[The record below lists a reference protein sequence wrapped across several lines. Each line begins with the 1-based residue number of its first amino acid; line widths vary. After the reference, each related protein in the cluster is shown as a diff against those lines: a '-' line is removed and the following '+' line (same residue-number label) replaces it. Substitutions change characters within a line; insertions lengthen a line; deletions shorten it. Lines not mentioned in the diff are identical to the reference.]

1 MKTEDVIEQRRSAR
15 MGKSQADAA
24 RPRWASPYHSVQNS
38 RYNVYYFTEAL
49 AMGNQLELLE
59 AEALKLTAGERAA
72 FAQLLLAS
80 LDEDTEI
87 EEAWAAETERRIADI
102 ESGATQTIPIAE
114 ALAQVR
120 AALK

>member
-1 MKTEDVIEQRRSAR
+1 MKVLGFITWRRTRSTILTIST
-15 MGKSQADAA
+15 K
-24 RPRWASPYHSVQNS
+24 
-38 RYNVYYFTEAL
+38 AL

-72 FAQLLLAS
+72 FAQILLAS
-80 LDEDTEI
+80 LDEDADV
-87 EEAWAAETERRIADI
+87 EETWAVETERRIADI
-102 ESGATQTIPIAE
+102 ESGAAQGIPIAD